1 MAVKIITDGACDLE
15 TEFLKRCKVACIPF
29 YISFDGETYKK
40 EKVEM
45 GVRKFYQQMID
56 EPEVFPKTSLPAV
69 NDYIDVLE
77 PLLNNGDEVICICF
91 TSHLSGAYN
100 AALNAKMILE
110 EEYPDAKLSVINS
123 MCATVTQA
131 SFVIEAIK
139 MRDEGL
145 AYEEIVA
152 HLERIKTDAKIFFTI
167 ENLDYLIHGG
177 RIGKMAGRA
186 GTALKLKPLI
196 ILDKGEVTSGGIARS
211 RKKSMTK
218 VIDMMADYFTK
229 EGKNI
234 NDFVLNV
241 GFGYDEEEGKIFLEK
256 VKEKAQE
263 LGYQEEILLMQIGAT
278 IAVHTGPGALG
289 IGVVP
294 KYNA

>member
-139 MRDEGL
+139 MRDAGL

-263 LGYQEEILLMQIGAT
+263 LGYQEEIPLMQIGAT

>member
-139 MRDEGL
+139 MRDAGL

>member
-263 LGYQEEILLMQIGAT
+263 LGYQEEIPLMQIGAT